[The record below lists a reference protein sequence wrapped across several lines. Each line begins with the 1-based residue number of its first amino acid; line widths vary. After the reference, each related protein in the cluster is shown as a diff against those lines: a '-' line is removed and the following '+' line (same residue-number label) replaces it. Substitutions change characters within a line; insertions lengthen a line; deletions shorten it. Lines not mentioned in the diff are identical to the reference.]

1 MKDFYDLIEGL
12 RKEARISS
20 KELAIRANTPVT
32 TLASIM
38 SRRPE
43 TLDRRTLDRIA
54 RVFGSKWDEILD
66 LSEEQADRY
75 AYYAKMRIPVTM
87 SQESVERVYAKLVK
101 KLDFSGTVRPIGRYH
116 PNPNT
121 TQASKIDVH
130 TDWDSFKS
138 SITLVLDK
146 LNDDGLMEAM
156 RRILDVANDPKY
168 CKPKKEDDSW
178 QKEKPPMGAEQS
190 ESAQTVDTRD
200 EFPLE

>member
-1 MKDFYDLIEGL
+1 MKDFYDLIEAL
-12 RKEARISS
+12 RIEAKISS

-75 AYYAKMRIPVTM
+75 AYYPKMRIPVTM
-87 SQESVERVYAKLVK
+87 TQDSVEHVYAKLVK
-101 KLDFSGTVRPIGRYH
+101 RLDFSGSARPIGHFR
-116 PNPNT
+116 PNLNT
-121 TQASKIDVH
+121 TKPPKSDAR

-138 SITLVLDK
+138 SITLVLGK

-156 RRILDVANDPKY
+156 RRILDVANDPRY

-178 QKEKPPMGAEQS
+178 QKEKPPTGAEQS
-190 ESAQTVDTRD
+190 ESAQMVDTKD
-200 EFPLE
+200 ESLLE

>member
-1 MKDFYDLIEGL
+1 MKDFSDLSEEL
-12 RKEARISS
+12 RKKARISS

-75 AYYAKMRIPVTM
+75 AYCAKMRIPVTM
-87 SQESVERVYAKLVK
+87 SQESVERVYAELVK
-101 KLDFSGTVRPIGRYH
+101 KLDFSGTVRPIGHYH
-116 PNPNT
+116 PNLNT
-121 TQASKIDVH
+121 TQDSKSDVH
-130 TDWDSFKS
+130 TDWDSFRV
-138 SITLVLDK
+138 SITLVLNK

-168 CKPKKEDDSW
+168 CKIKE
-178 QKEKPPMGAEQS
+178 
-190 ESAQTVDTRD
+190 TT
-200 EFPLE
+200 

>member
-1 MKDFYDLIEGL
+1 MKDFYDLIEEL
-12 RKEARISS
+12 RKEAKISS

-38 SRRPE
+38 SRRSE

-75 AYYAKMRIPVTM
+75 AYYPKMRIPVTM
-87 SQESVERVYAKLVK
+87 TQDSVERIYAKLVK
-101 KLDFSGTVRPIGRYH
+101 RLDFSGTARPIGRFR

-121 TQASKIDVH
+121 EKPTKSDIH

-138 SITLVLDK
+138 SITLVLNR

-168 CKPKKEDDSW
+168 CKNKE
-178 QKEKPPMGAEQS
+178 
-190 ESAQTVDTRD
+190 TT
-200 EFPLE
+200 